1 MLGKGRDR
9 TPDLSARPPGT
20 LAAAA
25 AIRMTMGT
33 PARSATAAPASR
45 RPPVSRTALGGS
57 FLAGVD
63 PRIVDGLTRRAV
75 VLHVDAG
82 EVFVSETDP
91 QWAVIVLS
99 GMARVFLQ
107 TPSGRQVTLRT
118 ATAGGS
124 IGIATVFAS
133 SSISAQAITDCELL
147 PLDTQ
152 KLVALAHA
160 HPDLAMAIARELSV
174 RLIET
179 YGEIVIRAHGS
190 VHQRLARQLLHLSSV
205 RGPERPLA
213 VAMSHSE
220 IADAVGSAREVVTR
234 HLHRFQTDGLLRL
247 ERGRVTIVDP
257 IRLHEAAMDTG

>member
-1 MLGKGRDR
+1 
-9 TPDLSARPPGT
+9 
-20 LAAAA
+20 
-25 AIRMTMGT
+25 MTMGT
-33 PARSATAAPASR
+33 ATRSATTAGPASGR
-45 RPPVSRTALGGS
+45 APVSGSALGGS
-57 FLAGVD
+57 FLASVD
-63 PRIVDGLTRRAV
+63 SRVVEALTRRAV
-75 VLHVDAG
+75 VQHVDAG
-82 EVFVSETDP
+82 EVFVSETDSH
-91 QWAVIVLS
+91 WAGIVLS
-99 GMARVFLQ
+99 GMARVFLR

-124 IGIATVFAS
+124 IGIAAVFAS
-133 SSISAQAITDCELL
+133 SSISAQAITDCDLL

-152 KLVALAHA
+152 KLVTLAHA

-205 RGPERPLA
+205 RGPQRPLA
-213 VAMSHSE
+213 VTMSHSE

-234 HLHRFQTDGLLRL
+234 HLQKFQTDGMLRL

-257 IRLHEAAMDTG
+257 IRLHEAAMEAG